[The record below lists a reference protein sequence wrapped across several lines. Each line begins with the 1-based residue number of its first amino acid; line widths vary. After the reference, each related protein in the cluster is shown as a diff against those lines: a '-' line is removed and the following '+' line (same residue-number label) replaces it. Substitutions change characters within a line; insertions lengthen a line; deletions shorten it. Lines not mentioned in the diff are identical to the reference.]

1 MMRTTGA
8 APTPTTNP
16 PLRESYFTEKE
27 LADQLPKGNV
37 RKLRGWRSLRI
48 GPKWFRVGREVCYLR
63 SSVEEWMRENEI
75 AISREQR
82 PISRRSAR

>member
-1 MMRTTGA
+1 METTTGA
-8 APTPTTNP
+8 AQTPTTNS

-27 LADQLPKGNV
+27 LADQLPKCNV

-63 SSVEEWMRENEI
+63 SSVEEWMRKDEI
-75 AISREQR
+75 AISRERR
-82 PISRRSAR
+82 PVSRRSAR

>member
-1 MMRTTGA
+1 MEPTTVA
-8 APTPTTNP
+8 APSKPET
-16 PLRESYFTEKE
+16 PLRDTYFTEKE
-27 LADQLPKGNV
+27 LADQLPKGSV

-82 PISRRSAR
+82 PPSRRSAR